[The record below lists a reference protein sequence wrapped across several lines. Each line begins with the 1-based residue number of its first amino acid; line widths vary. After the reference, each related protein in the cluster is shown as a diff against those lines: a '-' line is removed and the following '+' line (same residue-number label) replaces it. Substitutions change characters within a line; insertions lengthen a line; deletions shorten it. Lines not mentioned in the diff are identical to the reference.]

1 MWQADQATIIKI
13 LLVGPCNAA
22 SQTRIQLSASSSEL
36 CPCPVACI
44 LSAFICQINSQKGK
58 PNLRFETISAGKVRT
73 TNQPPSSS
81 SSFTLPPK
89 SYIQK
94 DSPFALFCSTAS
106 AAAAVVCPAGTG
118 RHLSSAQLSSAS
130 TQFVTIPF
138 CGLIFALLV
147 SLSYLALPYF
157 PPSSLPSSLSNPI
170 PDRLRF
176 YLPRCPAR
184 PNLPFVCSVCFRT
197 LFKLTCA
204 YFLMLSCVCLCV
216 WKVLLLSEK
225 VSVHCDLR
233 PQIIIFNTVLI
244 V

>member
-1 MWQADQATIIKI
+1 M
-13 LLVGPCNAA
+13 PRP
-22 SQTRIQLSASSSEL
+22 SPESSFQLSASSSEL

-73 TNQPPSSS
+73 TNQPPC
-81 SSFTLPPK
+81 SSFTLPP
-89 SYIQK
+89 
-94 DSPFALFCSTAS
+94 SPTYKRTVPLPFFVLQLLLLQLLFAQRAVAATS
-106 AAAAVVCPAGTG
+106 ALLC
-118 RHLSSAQLSSAS
+118 SAQLGQHTICDNSFLRINICSAC
-130 TQFVTIPF
+130 VPVLLGPHLLPPF
-138 CGLIFALLV
+138 
-147 SLSYLALPYF
+147 LP
-157 PPSSLPSSLSNPI
+157 LTLSNPI

-184 PNLPFVCSVCFRT
+184 PGLPFVCSVCFRT

-204 YFLMLSCVCLCV
+204 YFLMLSCVCV
-216 WKVLLLSEK
+216 WKVLLLPEK
-225 VSVHCDLR
+225 VLVHCDLR

>member
-22 SQTRIQLSASSSEL
+22 SQTRIQLSASSFEL

-58 PNLRFETISAGKVRT
+58 PNLRFETISGGKVRT
-73 TNQPPSSS
+73 TNQPTTLLLIYPSA
-81 SSFTLPPK
+81 K

-106 AAAAVVCPAGTG
+106 AAAAVVCPAGSG

-147 SLSYLALPYF
+147 SLSYFPFLP
-157 PPSSLPSSLSNPI
+157 LSLS
-170 PDRLRF
+170 L
-176 YLPRCPAR
+176 
-184 PNLPFVCSVCFRT
+184 
-197 LFKLTCA
+197 
-204 YFLMLSCVCLCV
+204 
-216 WKVLLLSEK
+216 
-225 VSVHCDLR
+225 
-233 PQIIIFNTVLI
+233 
-244 V
+244 